1 MKIHLERTALIPAL
15 LWGGGQVS
23 TDVRLDENGN
33 PNLSNGKD
41 YVTGGVDEL
50 RQSLEM
56 RLLSQVGWAVDDVD
70 FGVEWLDFF
79 GEFQDADLAAN
90 KIAEALEE
98 DDRVAVVTDVTV
110 DPDYKTRKAMIKVT
124 MQLSD
129 SDLIADNGDP
139 NLDFNTSITI

>member
-1 MKIHLERTALIPAL
+1 M
-15 LWGGGQVS
+15 S

-41 YVTGGVDEL
+41 YVTGVDEL

-79 GEFQDADLAAN
+79 GEFQDEDLAAN

-110 DPDYKTRKAMIKVT
+110 DPDYKTRKATIKVT
-124 MQLSD
+124 MQLSNN
-129 SDLIADNGDP
+129 DLIADNGDP

>member
-1 MKIHLERTALIPAL
+1 M
-15 LWGGGQVS
+15 S

-41 YVTGGVDEL
+41 YVTGVDEL

-56 RLLSQVGWAVDDVD
+56 RLLSQVGWAIDDVD

-124 MQLSD
+124 MQLAD
-129 SDLIADNGDP
+129 ADLIADNGDP
-139 NLDFNTSITI
+139 NLDFNTAITI

>member
-1 MKIHLERTALIPAL
+1 M
-15 LWGGGQVS
+15 S

-41 YVTGGVDEL
+41 YVTGVDEL

-124 MQLSD
+124 MQLAD
-129 SDLIADNGDP
+129 DDLIDDNGDP

>member
-1 MKIHLERTALIPAL
+1 M
-15 LWGGGQVS
+15 
-23 TDVRLDENGN
+23 
-33 PNLSNGKD
+33 
-41 YVTGGVDEL
+41 
-50 RQSLEM
+50 
-56 RLLSQVGWAVDDVD
+56 
-70 FGVEWLDFF
+70 DFF

>member
-1 MKIHLERTALIPAL
+1 M
-15 LWGGGQVS
+15 S

>member
-1 MKIHLERTALIPAL
+1 M
-15 LWGGGQVS
+15 S

-41 YVTGGVDEL
+41 YVTGVDEL